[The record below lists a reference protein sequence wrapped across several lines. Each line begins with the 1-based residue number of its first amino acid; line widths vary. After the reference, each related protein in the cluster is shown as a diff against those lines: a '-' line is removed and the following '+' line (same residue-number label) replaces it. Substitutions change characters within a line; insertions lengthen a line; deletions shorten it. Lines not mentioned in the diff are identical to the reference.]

1 MNVPDPQSGIALDR
15 ESILTAVHARV
26 SQEEAIHG
34 AGGHGKGET
43 SVFARLNLADFE
55 ARQLL
60 ADDLPPLAWTFT
72 DFMLTQNV
80 GLLVG
85 PPGTGKSFFALLLA
99 SAVACGRGCE
109 GILEAGVRGRV
120 LVLAGEEDARIIPRR
135 LRRLRDHLLPD
146 GYGRDSNADSDEA
159 DFLEN
164 LIVVP
169 LAGQRLRL
177 LDKDGPGAP
186 ATTNVFDDLV
196 SLCRG
201 KNLQLVVIDPQSR
214 FYGLDEN
221 DNSASTVYIE
231 ILERLAA
238 ETGASILCLHHV
250 NKTAMVKKDGFR
262 VALGQGAARG
272 ASGFTGAVR
281 AQMNLVTLTAEEA
294 RRELDLTGPI
304 EEGEYLALAFP
315 KCSYGPPRP
324 VVFLK
329 RLPGGVLVAVEAP
342 ERVEQKEAE
351 AAILEWIVTKV
362 REHAEQ
368 GKEALTIRDLGRFS
382 SEWKDIP
389 GTSRQRVEDAARV
402 AVLDGS
408 LFTVTR
414 ANKSGRKTEYLSL
427 SPDVPEAPREAPSFE
442 APEAPRSAQNAR
454 AVLIPNDSGILRSAQ
469 EKKRPDEFQPSKTRI
484 NRDVPEA
491 PEAPLLKKERAG
503 ALGAASPLLS
513 GGLPQ

>member
-1 MNVPDPQSGIALDR
+1 MNA
-15 ESILTAVHARV
+15 TAEDIRAAVNARV
-26 SQEEAIHG
+26 VQEEATYGTG
-34 AGGHGKGET
+34 AQEPGKGEA

-55 ARQLL
+55 ARRLL
-60 ADDLPPLAWTFT
+60 AGDLPPLAWTFT

-135 LRRLRDHLLPD
+135 LRRLRDHLFPD
-146 GYGRDSNADSDEA
+146 GYGRDFNVDADEA

-177 LDKDGPGAP
+177 LDKEGPGAP
-186 ATTNVFDDLV
+186 ATTDVFDDLV
-196 SLCRG
+196 SLCQG

-221 DNSASTVYIE
+221 DNSASTVFIE
-231 ILERLAA
+231 ILEKLAA
-238 ETGASILCLHHV
+238 ETGASVLCLHHV
-250 NKTAMVKKDGFR
+250 NKTAMTKKDGFR

-294 RRELDLTGPI
+294 RRELCLTGPV

-324 VVFLK
+324 VVFLH

-342 ERVEQKEAE
+342 EREGQKEAE
-351 AAILEWIVTKV
+351 TATLEWIVAKV
-362 REHAEQ
+362 REHVEQ

-389 GTSRQRVEDAARV
+389 GASRQRIEDAARV
-402 AVLDGS
+402 AVLNGS

-427 SPDVPEAPREAPSFE
+427 SPEAPEAPEAPREAPSFE
-442 APEAPRSAQNAR
+442 VPEAPGSAQNAQ
-454 AVLIPNDSGILRSAQ
+454 ALLIPNDSGVLRSAQ
-469 EKKRPDEFQPSKTRI
+469 EKKRPEEIQPSKTRI

-491 PEAPLLKKERAG
+491 PEAPLLKKENAG